1 MFYASENQKNVE
13 IAILISNN
21 IDFKPQTVTTKSI
34 IIMIK
39 RSVCQ
44 EDIKFENIY
53 AMHQTGGS
61 DGKESTCCV
70 GDLGSI
76 PGLGRSPGE
85 GNWRIIAFQ
94 YCIGFCH
101 IPT

>member
-1 MFYASENQKNVE
+1 MFHASENQKNVE

-44 EDIKFENIY
+44 ED
-53 AMHQTGGS
+53 
-61 DGKESTCCV
+61 GK
-70 GDLGSI
+70 I
-76 PGLGRSPGE
+76 
-85 GNWRIIAFQ
+85 
-94 YCIGFCH
+94 
-101 IPT
+101 